1 MACDSVGTRPSEA
14 RIASEETVK
23 SRRRKKAS
31 RKLAAGGDANG
42 SDRSQRNVG
51 SEREGHETATGPQL
65 DSVKLPASH
74 GEPKEVQ
81 GNAAERANGAQKK
94 NGGRRARRF
103 GSSSG
108 FGEMAHEDV
117 GHKLVVRLLPPN
129 LTEEEFYRTLCPR
142 LPSEQFLEKT
152 TRDRYYVPGH
162 YSRKPFKLPTYSRCY
177 LIFYDLT
184 AAQTLGRILQNMTF
198 VDDHDNATVPKLFLS
213 PYVKKMRNAG
223 GHRQI
228 QDQKMKLEG
237 TLDKD
242 PIFQI
247 FTKSLMLMEEN
258 KDEYQYQDLHILH
271 PLEKELKKRREVDGS
286 IKKQVHDAM
295 IELAGEIER
304 EDKKKKRKKR
314 KGQKSKNSKHE
325 EKAPKENPNKVI
337 FEEAG
342 KREMKRRKREEKL
355 ARRKKKLEEKK
366 KAVKRGTPREG
377 TTGSS
382 STPASTSNKSAEP
395 PQSKAAEGQKGATKS
410 KFPKNKSVKSKPKQI
425 LKKSD

>member
-1 MACDSVGTRPSEA
+1 MACDSLGPRPSDA
-14 RIASEETVK
+14 RIASEDTVK
-23 SRRRKKAS
+23 SRRRKKAH

-42 SDRSQRNVG
+42 NERLPRNTGSD
-51 SEREGHETATGPQL
+51 REGHEAATGPQL
-65 DSVKLPASH
+65 ESVKVAAAY
-74 GEPKEVQ
+74 GEPKE
-81 GNAAERANGAQKK
+81 AAINVSERANSAQKK
-94 NGGRRARRF
+94 NAGRRARRY
-103 GSSSG
+103 GSSSA

-129 LTEEEFYRTLCPR
+129 LTEDEFYRTLCPH
-142 LPSEQFLEKT
+142 LPSEQFFEKT

-177 LIFYDLT
+177 LIFYDL
-184 AAQTLGRILQNMTF
+184 AALQTVGRILQNMTF

-213 PYVKKMRNAG
+213 PYVKKMRNLG

-228 QDQKMKLEG
+228 QDQKLKLEG

-247 FTKSLMLMEEN
+247 FTKSLQLLEEN
-258 KDEYQYQDLHILH
+258 KGEYQYKDLHILN

-295 IELAGEIER
+295 IELAGEIES

-314 KGQKSKNSKHE
+314 KGQKSKSTKHE
-325 EKAPKENPNKVI
+325 EKALKENPNKAI

-366 KAVKRGTPREG
+366 KAVKKGTQREG
-377 TTGSS
+377 TTVSS
-382 STPASTSNKSAEP
+382 SIPAPSSSKPAETPL
-395 PQSKAAEGQKGATKS
+395 SKAPEGQKSATKS
-410 KFPKNKSVKSKPKQI
+410 KSAKNKSAKSKPKQI